1 MLAGLSVMAGLAWRS
16 KFLPLTPFLSKYGGD
31 ALWAMVVFFGLGFL
45 FPRLAMVE
53 LALLSL
59 GVAWGIE
66 FLQLYHA
73 PWIDAIRAR
82 WIGRLVL
89 GSTFNAPDL
98 VAYAAGVVMGVVVE
112 AVVRREERTGNP

>member
-1 MLAGLSVMAGLAWRS
+1 MLAGLAVVAGLAWRS

-31 ALWAMVVFFGLGFL
+31 ALWAMVVFLGLGFV
-45 FPRLAMVE
+45 FPRLTVVK

-73 PWIDAIRAR
+73 PWIDSIRVR
-82 WIGRLVL
+82 RIGHLVL

-98 VAYAAGVVMGVVVE
+98 IAYAVGVVLAG
-112 AVVRREERTGNP
+112 AIDFSLPRFRKK